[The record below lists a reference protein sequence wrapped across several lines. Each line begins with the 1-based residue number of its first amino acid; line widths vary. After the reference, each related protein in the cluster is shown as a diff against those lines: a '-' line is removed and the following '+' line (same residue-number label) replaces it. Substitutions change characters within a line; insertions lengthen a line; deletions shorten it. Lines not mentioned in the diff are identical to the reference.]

1 MSKNTIGLSGIS
13 LYLPP
18 YRVDLQRW
26 CDWTGAEWGK
36 IQKVVGTGFR
46 LLGPQQSVYTMAA
59 NAVLRLIKNYD
70 IDPAKV
76 RYLALGTES
85 STDNSAGAIIVKG
98 MVDQALEGLGFPR
111 LSRNCEVPEFKHA
124 CLGGVYGLKNAL
136 RFLGMDGDDSVAIV
150 VCADKALYERGSSG
164 EPTQGAGAVAML
176 LTSEPRIASI
186 DLCRAG
192 TASDYRGVDF
202 RKPLINRNGTGAS
215 PDFVDIPVYN
225 GKYSTSCYVDEMQRA
240 LEDMYRKDQLNPIDH
255 LRSIEAVFMHRPY
268 QRMPETG
275 WGMAYLFALANGDQ
289 EAHDEL
295 KGYCIAADVEL
306 EDFMSEVRSAPDL
319 ATFGVRERISDEIF
333 PRGLSV
339 LKVFRR
345 SEAFKNFVQS
355 KIELGAEAML
365 ELGNLY
371 TAALPAWLAAGLED
385 ARATNVPLENKK
397 VLLVGYGSGD
407 AADAIPMDM
416 VPGWQSAAKS
426 IYFHESLEPSIDLSH
441 DQYLALRD
449 RGETAGLVYSP
460 SDEFVVDRIG
470 SETTQ
475 IFQDAG
481 IEYYRYI
488 Q

>member
-1 MSKNTIGLSGIS
+1 
-13 LYLPP
+13 
-18 YRVDLQRW
+18 
-26 CDWTGAEWGK
+26 
-36 IQKVVGTGFR
+36 
-46 LLGPQQSVYTMAA
+46 
-59 NAVLRLIKNYD
+59 
-70 IDPAKV
+70 
-76 RYLALGTES
+76 
-85 STDNSAGAIIVKG
+85 
-98 MVDQALEGLGFPR
+98 
-111 LSRNCEVPEFKHA
+111 
-124 CLGGVYGLKNAL
+124 
-136 RFLGMDGDDSVAIV
+136 
-150 VCADKALYERGSSG
+150 
-164 EPTQGAGAVAML
+164 
-176 LTSEPRIASI
+176 
-186 DLCRAG
+186 
-192 TASDYRGVDF
+192 
-202 RKPLINRNGTGAS
+202 
-215 PDFVDIPVYN
+215 
-225 GKYSTSCYVDEMQRA
+225 
-240 LEDMYRKDQLNPIDH
+240 
-255 LRSIEAVFMHRPY
+255 
-268 QRMPETG
+268 
-275 WGMAYLFALANGDQ
+275 LANGDQ